1 MATGEFQLIPFPLS
15 KSKKKSSRSPATMKR
30 RGSQE
35 SIQSRQNGSIS
46 SGTIVN
52 NGAPKKTRRT
62 KIAIYKY
69 E

>member
-1 MATGEFQLIPFPLS
+1 
-15 KSKKKSSRSPATMKR
+15 MKR

-35 SIQSRQNGSIS
+35 SIQSRQNGGIS